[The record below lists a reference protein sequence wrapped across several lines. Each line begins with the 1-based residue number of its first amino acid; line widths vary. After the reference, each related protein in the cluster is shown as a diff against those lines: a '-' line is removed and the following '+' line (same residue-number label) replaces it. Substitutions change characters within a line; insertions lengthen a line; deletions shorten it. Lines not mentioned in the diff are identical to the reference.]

1 MALVTVQ
8 RSPTPSATSSPCA
21 SSNYTLDISNSFQYE
36 NWSSSAC
43 AYTAMTTAQR
53 EWQQRLGVGYVK
65 YGSVG
70 CVIFHRPLSVDAFA
84 EGTVDG
90 VKVVQIPESD
100 HSVNPGQNMRPREG
114 VGCRLVRVADE
125 KRRLLKV
132 TFVPDSIPG
141 VRNASSLIKLL
152 SQFSGMMSRRR
163 QTAGKKNAGPSPEV
177 KIVPSRSELGRKANQ
192 IIAMIT
198 VGCAKLPQGLKL

>member
-1 MALVTVQ
+1 MEVLALGVVSVLEPCPLGACSSLEMHPSGHIPVLPSPLAGRAVTAAAWAPDGHLGDVLWLQ
-8 RSPTPSATSSPCA
+8 HF
-21 SSNYTLDISNSFQYE
+21 IV
-36 NWSSSAC
+36 
-43 AYTAMTTAQR
+43 TTAQR

-70 CVIFHRPLSVDAFA
+70 CVIFHRPLSLDAFA

-100 HSVNPGQNMRPREG
+100 HSVNPGQNMRPMEG

-141 VRNASSLIKLL
+141 TGSGSLTQITLVYSSVFIISYILSECAPHTNIYVCYQRDVRASAETD
-152 SQFSGMMSRRR
+152 GD
-163 QTAGKKNAGPSPEV
+163 
-177 KIVPSRSELGRKANQ
+177 
-192 IIAMIT
+192 
-198 VGCAKLPQGLKL
+198 